1 MTSDYS
7 LSLAGKNAVISG
19 SSRGVG
25 FAIASAL
32 AAAGANVTINY
43 FSNEER
49 GVTALAALREI
60 NPSAIS
66 VKADVSAGEGADT
79 LISEAENAFGGVD
92 ILVNNAHGRI
102 IRNMFPISAWEEHQ
116 DHIDNILRPAY
127 YLSRRVIDGMK
138 SRGWGRIVNIGN
150 NMLLQPIKGYSA
162 LTSAMGS
169 LLGFTRNLAAEA
181 GPWGIT
187 VNMVSPGFVLTE
199 EAPHTNESVL
209 QAIKESTPLGR
220 LAQPQDIAGAA
231 LFFCSDLGRFV
242 TGANISVDGGRVMG

>member
-1 MTSDYS
+1 MTSGYS

-32 AAAGANVTINY
+32 AAAGANVAINY
-43 FSNEER
+43 LSNEER

-66 VKADVSAGEGADT
+66 VKADVSAEEGAHA
-79 LISEAENAFGGVD
+79 LVSEAENAFGGVD

-102 IRNMFPISAWEEHQ
+102 VRNMFPRSAWKEHQ
-116 DHIDNILRPAY
+116 DHIDSILRPAF
-127 YLSRRVIDGMK
+127 YLSRRVTDGMK

-169 LLGFTRNLAAEA
+169 LFGFTRNLAAEA

-199 EAPHTNESVL
+199 EAPYTNESVL
-209 QAIKESTPLGR
+209 QAIRESTPLGR
-220 LAQPQDIAGAA
+220 LAQPQDVAGAA
-231 LFFCSDLGRFV
+231 VFFCSDLGRFV